1 MHKVN
6 KLTLSHAKYP
16 DLLKHIPRPPK
27 QLYVVGNVAALES
40 AHSLSVIGSRK
51 PSSYGLSVVDTLVEP
66 VAARQTTIVSGLA
79 LGIDA
84 AAHKAALRAQGTA
97 IAVLAGGL
105 DEIHPRSHHQ
115 LAEKIIQDGGA
126 LISEYPPGTPPT
138 RGQFVARNRIVSGL
152 SQATLIIEA
161 ANKSG
166 TLHTANFALEQGRG
180 VLAVPGSIL
189 SPQSEGTNRLICQGA
204 RPVLDASD
212 IFEELGLAEKP
223 SSQRAFQANNKQE
236 AVLLQLLAEVGIIEG
251 QELLEK
257 SQLDTHVY
265 NQTMTMLELS
275 GKIRSLGA
283 DNWSLQ

>member
-1 MHKVN
+1 MYKVN
-6 KLTLSHAKYP
+6 KLTFSHPKYP
-16 DLLKHIPRPPK
+16 EQLKHIPTPPK
-27 QLYVVGNVAALES
+27 ELYVAGNLSALETPY
-40 AHSLSVIGSRK
+40 SLSVIGSRK
-51 PSSYGLSVVDTLVEP
+51 PTSYGLSVVDALVEP
-66 VAARQTTIVSGLA
+66 VAARQITIVSGLA

-84 AAHKAALRAQGTA
+84 AAHKTALRTQGKA

-105 DEIHPRSHHQ
+105 DEIHPRRHHQ
-115 LAEKIIQDGGA
+115 LAKEIIRLGGA

-161 ANKSG
+161 AIKSG

-189 SPQSEGTNRLICQGA
+189 SPQSEGTNRLIRQGA
-204 RPVLDASD
+204 RPTLEASD
-212 IFEELGLAEKP
+212 IFDELGLVEEPASEKTY
-223 SSQRAFQANNKQE
+223 RAASEQE
-236 AVLLQLLAEVGIIEG
+236 AILLKLLAEAGIIEG

-257 SQLDTHVY
+257 SELDTQSY

-283 DNWSLQ
+283 DNWSLH